1 MELSLQLS
9 NYSLKD
15 KIENSFA
22 NLTLSDIGLNE
33 KKDEINSILSN
44 SKLEDLNNINN
55 IITKKRQKLKKEEL
69 NNIPIPI
76 FSCIYCSNEKVSFNH
91 MINKILEQKYFLLTS
106 LYDIKIINKLIS
118 NPKIPDL
125 IKKDFEY
132 IKEYFK
138 YKDSQILLNKN
149 MKSKKEIMNYNIK
162 NKITNYSTCNN
173 STTFI
178 KFKFEDLMKRKHYEK
193 TTTPFSCHG
202 IRGTYYHTSSSFTRP
217 MGARDL
223 ILMLHRPSAWRGL

>member
-9 NYSLKD
+9 NYSIKD

-132 IKEYFK
+132 IK
-138 YKDSQILLNKN
+138 I
-149 MKSKKEIMNYNIK
+149 
-162 NKITNYSTCNN
+162 
-173 STTFI
+173 
-178 KFKFEDLMKRKHYEK
+178 RK
-193 TTTPFSCHG
+193 
-202 IRGTYYHTSSSFTRP
+202 
-217 MGARDL
+217 
-223 ILMLHRPSAWRGL
+223 